1 MSATTASQLP
11 ILIVGAG
18 PAGLTLAQSLRRLD
32 IPFRLFERDSK
43 TLSRPQGYRI
53 RLVDGAKSLKAVVP
67 EDVAALFD
75 ASCGDAMKGLKK
87 LDAMTGGEV
96 AGRPW
101 GPPGGPPGPAGA
113 GPRRPMMGPD
123 PKTVDRGVLRK
134 VLLSGIEDMV
144 EFGKTFD
151 RYEIDE
157 EHECVTAFF
166 DDGTTAK
173 GRFLVGAEG
182 RSSRVRRQYVP
193 DIVRVDTE
201 GCLLFGMSPITP
213 ELSEIMDK
221 AGVVGMCLLE
231 DEKTLPTKA
240 VVLMER
246 ILWSPEIR
254 DNMANNFANSGVKL
268 PQDYVYWVYATRRS
282 SMPPPF
288 NSLNGGNQQ
297 AAVDAIVSL
306 TKDFSPELRAVFAAQ
321 DPSQTNVFHLISTHP
336 DIKPWS
342 PSKYVTVVGDAITVM
357 PPTAASGANT
367 ALINAQQL
375 SGMIE
380 EHRDKITVEAV
391 AQYEEDL
398 RTIAKEKINSSL
410 GAGVGTFGQKPL
422 EECEVI
428 KSQ

>member
-1 MSATTASQLP
+1 MSLAKGSQLP

-18 PAGLTLAQSLRRLD
+18 PSGLTLAQSLRRLD
-32 IPFRLFERDSK
+32 IPFRLFERDAK
-43 TLSRPQGYRI
+43 TFSRPQGYRI

-67 EDVAALFD
+67 ADVAALFD
-75 ASCGDAMKGLKK
+75 ASCGDVMKGLKRI
-87 LDAMTGGEV
+87 DAGTGASLG
-96 AGRPW
+96 GRPGGPLA
-101 GPPGGPPGPAGA
+101 GPPGRA
-113 GPRRPMMGPD
+113 MMGPD

-134 VLLSGIEDMV
+134 VLLSGIEDTV

-157 EHECVTAFF
+157 DQECVTAFF
-166 DDGTTAK
+166 DDGTSAK

-213 ELSEIMDK
+213 ELSEVLDK

-240 VVLMER
+240 AILMER
-246 ILWSPEIR
+246 ILWSPAIR
-254 DNMANNFANSGVKL
+254 DNMAKNFADSGVEL

-282 SMPPPF
+282 SLPPPF
-288 NSLNGGNQQ
+288 NSLAAGGDQK
-297 AAVDAIVSL
+297 AAASAIISL
-306 TKDFSPELRAVFAAQ
+306 TTDFSPEIRAVFAAQ

-336 DIKPWS
+336 DIKPWT

-367 ALINAQQL
+367 ALLNAQQL
-375 SGMIE
+375 SNMIE
-380 EHRDKITVEAV
+380 EHREGITVEAV
-391 AQYEEDL
+391 GKYEEEL
-398 RTIAKEKINSSL
+398 RRIATERISNSLS
-410 GAGVGTFGQKPL
+410 AGVGTFGQKPL
-422 EECEVI
+422 EECEII
-428 KSQ
+428 KS